1 MATLTNVAVRYITVY
16 KNAVSERSSWY
27 TSSATGYLGYRDA
40 NTKSTIQ
47 LRAYLSE
54 PCTSITLK
62 VTPTSTVSSSAV
74 YYFKA
79 SPNETDA
86 TLDIASN
93 NVTTTTYDVK
103 NSNTKYAWSPVE
115 VTINGNFKAGYIYVY
130 VWANATNQLQFGN
143 DTYPTK
149 ITSATSA
156 TAYTLTLTQGSNSTI
171 SVNRSSS
178 NFTSTGALSN
188 GAKLYSGDKLT
199 ITFSAASGYNVGTHT
214 VNGSTFTSGGSH
226 TVSGNV
232 TVVSSATKKTYTV
245 TFNANGGTGAPSAQT
260 KTHGTTLA
268 LSTTKP
274 TKTKTTAT
282 GYKVTFNANGG
293 SCSTTDLTSTLT
305 TTYAFKNWNTAANGS
320 GTSYA
325 SGASYTANAA
335 VTLYAQWTP
344 STSNGSVSLPTPTRT
359 GFTFKGWAT
368 SSSATSGSTGDYTPT
383 AAVTLYATWSANSIT
398 FDYYSNN
405 GTQTKFA
412 TWTASASGTW
422 PNNHWNYR
430 NGTYKQTYTGYTAT
444 GYYGTTT
451 TGGTLVG
458 EDEQMASYAAMCE
471 KYGVSTSVASTTI
484 KIYAQWVPNTYIVR
498 FNGNGGQGTMTD
510 FMVTYDNEVSL
521 PLNTFLKSGY
531 AFLGWDTASSGTAIA
546 YTDGQ
551 NILNLTTEN
560 GEVINLYAIWK
571 SNGVVYIFDG
581 EKYSPYSIYIGNGT
595 EWELYIPYVGNG
607 TDWDIYG

>member
-16 KNAVSERSSWY
+16 KNEVQSRSSWY

-74 YYFKA
+74 FYFKA

-86 TLDIASN
+86 TLDISSN
-93 NVTTTTYDVK
+93 NVTTTDYDVK
-103 NSNTKYAWSPVE
+103 NSNTKYAWSSVE

-214 VNGSTFTSGGSH
+214 VNGSTFTSGNTH

-232 TVVSSATKKTYTV
+232 TVVSSATLKTYTV

-260 KTHGTTLA
+260 KTHGTALTL
-268 LSTTKP
+268 SSTKP
-274 TKTKTTAT
+274 TRT
-282 GYKVTFNANGG
+282 GYTFQGWG
-293 SCSTTDLTSTLT
+293 SSTTDTSVD
-305 TTYAFKNWNTAANGS
+305 YAA
-320 GTSYA
+320 
-325 SGASYTANAA
+325 GASYTENAA
-335 VTLYAQWTP
+335 ATLYAIW
-344 STSNGSVSLPTPTRT
+344 
-359 GFTFKGWAT
+359 K
-368 SSSATSGSTGDYTPT
+368 
-383 AAVTLYATWSANSIT
+383 ANSIT
-398 FDYYSNN
+398 FKYYSNN
-405 GTQTKFA
+405 GTQTNFVD
-412 TWTASASGTW
+412 WTATADRSFPT
-422 PNNHWNYR
+422 NHWQYTM
-430 NGTYKQTYTGYTAT
+430 GTYKQTYEGHTGT
-444 GYYGTTT
+444 GYYGTTP
-451 TGGTLVG
+451 TGIGGYLVG
-458 EDEQMASYAAMCE
+458 EVQKFTSYSDLCE
-471 KYGVSTSVASTTI
+471 KHGVSVSAASTTVNLYCQWTANTYTI
-484 KIYAQWVPNTYIVR
+484 SFDANGGSGAPSAQTKTYGTALTLSSTKPTKATTTDATYRVTFDATGGSCDTSYLDTNKTTTYTFKNWNTVSNGSGASYNAGGSYTDNAAATLYAQYT
-498 FNGNGGQGTMTD
+498 GTTA
-510 FMVTYDNEVSL
+510 TAEITL
-521 PLNTFLKSGY
+521 PTATKKNY
-531 AFLGWDTASSGTAIA
+531 AFLGWATSAESTTGSIGSYIPTASIT
-546 YTDGQ
+546 
-551 NILNLTTEN
+551 
-560 GEVINLYAIWK
+560 LYAIWEFK
-571 SNGVVYIFDG
+571 PNGLIYISNGTSFEAYEV
-581 EKYSPYSIYIGNGT
+581 YIGNGST
-595 EWELYIPYVGNG
+595 WERYIPYMGNG
-607 TDWDIYG
+607 FDWEMCN